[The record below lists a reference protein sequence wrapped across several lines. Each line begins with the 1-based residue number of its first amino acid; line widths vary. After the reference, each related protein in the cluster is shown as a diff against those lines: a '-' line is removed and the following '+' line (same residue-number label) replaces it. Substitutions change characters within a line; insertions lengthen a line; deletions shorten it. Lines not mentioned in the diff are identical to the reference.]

1 MKPSDIGPLRILFMA
16 CQEGTERSLNQ
27 GLTFAYYD
35 WLPVM
40 NEIQRRQELAERA
53 GAKIWAELTPE
64 ELREKAEA
72 LGLSIS
78 PAQLEEALEGLRRL
92 LKRPLA
98 YGIVPTPLAE
108 QEKENNE

>member
-1 MKPSDIGPLRILFMA
+1 MKPEDIGPLRVLFIG

-27 GLTFAYYD
+27 GLSSAYYD
-35 WLPVM
+35 WLQVM

-72 LGLSIS
+72 LGLSLS
-78 PAQLEEALEGLRRL
+78 PAQLEEAREGFRRL
-92 LKRPLA
+92 LQRPLA
-98 YGIVPTPLAE
+98 YGSVPIPLAE
-108 QEKENNE
+108 EEEG